1 MPLKP
6 QNLIQA
12 AEADLKRSLRNAEI
26 AMMAKH
32 QGGTGHY
39 EQFAF
44 HRDHVRRAD
53 TARDLLVLALMNP
66 NIKTAKPNTKMIYR
80 DGMLLFQ
87 AVRLCDVAPGTCAA
101 PTFSVST

>member
-12 AEADLKRSLRNAEI
+12 AEADLKRATRNAEI
-26 AMMAKH
+26 AMEAKH
-32 QGGTGHY
+32 RGGTGHY

-53 TARDLLVLALMNP
+53 TARELIVLALMNP
-66 NIKTAKPNTKMIYR
+66 NIKTAKPNTKMIYG
-80 DGMLLFQ
+80 DATLLFQ
-87 AVRLCDVAPGTCAA
+87 AVLLCDPLSAVLD
-101 PTFSVST
+101 